1 MGRAGDG
8 GSIARGSRQPAAGSR
23 TDGPTGQLT
32 LCADDNY
39 EGHQESRSSYDDD
52 FGNDSC
58 AGCDIGPGGNFED
71 DASSVV
77 NRTGDWWVLF
87 EDDDQNGAQRCL
99 KPRSHDGDLGSGG
112 QLEDKVSSVKR
123 YTTSRPSFCSDE
135 EVFGVDN

>member
-8 GSIARGSRQPAAGSR
+8 GSIARGSRQPAAGSW

-32 LCADDNY
+32 LWADDNY

-52 FGNDSC
+52 
-58 AGCDIGPGGNFED
+58 FED